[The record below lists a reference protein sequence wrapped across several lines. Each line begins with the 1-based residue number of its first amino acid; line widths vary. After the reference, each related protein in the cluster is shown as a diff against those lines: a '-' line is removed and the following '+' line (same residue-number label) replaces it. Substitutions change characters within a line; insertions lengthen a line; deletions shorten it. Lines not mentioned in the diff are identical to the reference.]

1 MNVEI
6 KITDEVLENIF
17 VTALEGGSNYW
28 YLIGDDGHDAVRGV
42 ISKEDDETF
51 STAICTAVMHRG
63 ASVPIRDLENEDEVL
78 GTLTKSSVEENLSIM
93 AKSDH
98 SWALFAEI
106 NEEGDANSSDM
117 VFQYMVMGEIVFG

>member
-28 YLIGDDGHDAVRGV
+28 YLIGNDAYDAVRNVVSMGEEE
-42 ISKEDDETF
+42 IF
-51 STAICTAVMHRG
+51 STAIYTAVMHRG
-63 ASVPIRDLENEDEVL
+63 ASAPIRDLENEDEVL
-78 GTLTKSSVEENLSIM
+78 GTLTKDSVEKNLSIM

-106 NEEGDANSSDM
+106 NGEGDANTSDM
-117 VFQYMVMGEIVFG
+117 AFQYMVMGEIIFG